1 MRPAVVRAAPTIT
14 QPAAVRLQQARVTR
28 GKTFR
33 RALYVGVAVYISW
46 RILDESILQPGLSR
60 ILDELEKLDPIDG
73 ENDADYEDWF
83 VPLPLFDTVRQP
95 PYSRSSPEW
104 ARYMAFNAGS
114 PEAKKERERVAN
126 HCRQLVYQSAVNTKW
141 VSARFGKIHP
151 WSSSHFFLSTPPHP
165 PPKIL
170 QLGWVPFP
178 SDGGPW
184 LRTRRTDYRSWRRTM
199 RTFWPVH
206 TVHASVAF
214 LQTLFLDTIT
224 EGRSALGFPPSPE
237 HESAPIR
244 VPILPRLS
252 TFRPRPQEDDED
264 GQNAG
269 SSKDPG
275 GRGLPLPPNPRP
287 KHASGSDSTPRATRA
302 SASGTLPSAGGN
314 STAAES
320 PGRGAAGLSGKQ
332 QEDQAQRSQEQG
344 QNHHADEANRS
355 HLPLYKRVTPPTE
368 MVDKHMRDRAW
379 SSFVQELNP
388 RWQLPPNYPPEGC
401 IEISGFVYLKTDN
414 CHLQVDVTAHY
425 DLLRK
430 KIDEQSMRLYI
441 RRVGAV
447 RALRR

>member
-1 MRPAVVRAAPTIT
+1 MLRLLRATTPAVVRAAPTIS

-33 RALYVGVAVYISW
+33 RALFGGVAVYVSW
-46 RILDESILQPGLSR
+46 KILDESVLQPGLSR
-60 ILDELEKLDPIDG
+60 ILDELEKLDPIDD

-83 VPLPLFDTVRQP
+83 VPLPMFETVRQP

-104 ARYMAFNAGS
+104 ARYVEFNKES
-114 PEAKKERERVAN
+114 PEAKTEREKVAN
-126 HCRQLVYQSAVNTKW
+126 DVRQLVYQSAANTKW
-141 VSARFGKIHP
+141 VSSRFGKVHP

-206 TVHASVAF
+206 TLHASVAF

-224 EGRSALGFPPSPE
+224 EGRSALGYPPSTRQ
-237 HESAPIR
+237 ESAPVRIP
-244 VPILPRLS
+244 VLPRLS
-252 TFRPRPQEDDED
+252 TFRPRPQEGDED
-264 GQNAG
+264 QQDAG
-269 SSKDPG
+269 VSKGPG
-275 GRGLPLPPNPRP
+275 GGGTPLPPNLRP
-287 KHASGSDSTPRATRA
+287 KHGSGSDPTPRATRA
-302 SASGTLPSAGGN
+302 SAGGTLPEA
-314 STAAES
+314 
-320 PGRGAAGLSGKQ
+320 GAAGLGGKQ

-344 QNHHADEANRS
+344 QNPDADGARKS
-355 HLPLYKRVTPPTE
+355 QLPLFKRVTSPTE
-368 MVDKHMRDRAW
+368 MVDKQMRDRAW
-379 SSFVQELNP
+379 TSFVQELTP
-388 RWQLPPNYPPEGC
+388 RWQLPPNLPPNGC
-401 IEISGFVYLKTDN
+401 VEISGFVYLKTDN

-425 DLLRK
+425 DLVK
-430 KIDEQSMRLYI
+430 KKLDEQSMRLYI
-441 RRVGAV
+441 RRVGAI